1 MRCPSRARTEIRQF
15 VVAINRMLVRVSE
28 VLEGQRR
35 FIADAAHGL
44 HSPMAAMS
52 LQAERLAGSDLGAPA
67 HERLSALRRGIERS
81 RALLEQLL
89 AYARVQSVE
98 AATPASS
105 AVGLVFRRDLEDRLP
120 LAEVKNLDVGMQV
133 EDDAVVA
140 ISETH
145 LGIVL
150 KNLIENAPA
159 LG

>member
-1 MRCPSRARTEIRQF
+1 
-15 VVAINRMLVRVSE
+15 
-28 VLEGQRR
+28 
-35 FIADAAHGL
+35 
-44 HSPMAAMS
+44 
-52 LQAERLAGSDLGAPA
+52 
-67 HERLSALRRGIERS
+67 
-81 RALLEQLL
+81 
-89 AYARVQSVE
+89 VQSVE